1 MASGLVKSLKAPLKS
16 LNWLLGGVSIMD
28 RYIVLELSSPFLFGV
43 GLFSSI
49 GISVGAVFDLV
60 RRIAESGLPA
70 SVAFTVLLYKMPEF
84 IGYSFPMA
92 TLLTCLITY
101 SRFSSDSE
109 LIALRSCGISL
120 YRLVLPAIVMGFFVT
135 GLTFLFNQ
143 IVVPEANYQAAVTLE
158 RALNQERPNFQERN
172 ILYQEFRE
180 TKATDGSTEQTL
192 ARLFYARE
200 FDGKDMKGLTIL
212 DFSQE
217 GLSQVVSADSA
228 SWNQQK
234 STWDFVDGTIY
245 LVAADGSYRNI
256 LRFERQ
262 EIQLSRAPLDLAGR
276 GRGDSEMNIVEATKY
291 LELLRTSGDE
301 KKIRRLEVVIQQK
314 YALPF
319 SCLIFGMVGA
329 ILGCRPQRTSRAT
342 GFGISVVII
351 FSYYLLFSVT
361 GVMGWTGA
369 LSPIVAGW
377 ITNVLGLT
385 AGILLITKASR

>member
-1 MASGLVKSLKAPLKS
+1 MASGLVKSLKSPLTPLS
-16 LNWLLGGVSIMD
+16 WLTGGISIMD
-28 RYIVLELSSPFLFGV
+28 RYIISELSMPFLFGV

-49 GISVGAVFDLV
+49 GVSIGAVFDLV

-70 SVAFTVLLYKMPEF
+70 SVAMTVLLYKMPEF

-92 TLLTCLITY
+92 TLLASLITY

-120 YRLVLPAIVMGFFVT
+120 YRLVIPAIVVGFLVT
-135 GLTFLFNQ
+135 GLTFVFNQ

-158 RALNQERPNFQERN
+158 RALNEERPNFQERN
-172 ILYQEFRE
+172 ILYQEFRD
-180 TKATDGSTEQTL
+180 TKTADGRTEQTL

-200 FDGKDMKGLTIL
+200 FDGKNMKGLTIL

-276 GRGDSEMNIVEATKY
+276 GRGDSEMNIAEATKY
-291 LELLRTSGDE
+291 LELLRKSGDE
-301 KKIRRLEVVIQQK
+301 QKIRRLEVVIQQK

-342 GFGISVVII
+342 GFGISVFII

-361 GVMGWTGA
+361 GVMGWTGT
-369 LSPIVAGW
+369 LPPIVAGW
-377 ITNVLGLT
+377 ITNILGLT
-385 AGILLITKASR
+385 AGILLITRASR

>member
-1 MASGLVKSLKAPLKS
+1 MLRSMASSFGKSFKVPLKP
-16 LNWLLGGVSIMD
+16 LHWLTGGISVMD
-28 RYIVLELSSPFLFGV
+28 RYIITELSVPFLFGV

-60 RRIAESGLPA
+60 RRIAESGLPV
-70 SVAFTVLLYKMPEF
+70 SVAMTVLLYKMPEF

-92 TLLTCLITY
+92 TLLACLITY

-120 YRLVLPAIVMGFFVT
+120 YRLVAPAIVLGIFVT
-135 GLTFLFNQ
+135 GLTFVFNQ
-143 IVVPEANYQAAVTLE
+143 MVVPEANYQAAIT
-158 RALNQERPNFQERN
+158 NQERPNFQESN
-172 ILYQEFRE
+172 ILYQEFRDI
-180 TKATDGSTEQTL
+180 KLPDGRTQQSL

-200 FDGKDMKGLTIL
+200 FDGKNMKGLTIL
-212 DFSQE
+212 DFSQQ
-217 GLSQVVSADSA
+217 GLSQVVSAESA
-228 SWNQQK
+228 SWSPQK
-234 STWDFVDGTIY
+234 NSWDFVNGTIY
-245 LVAADGSYRNI
+245 LVASDGSYRNI

-262 EIQLSRAPLDLAGR
+262 EIQLSRAPFDLANR
-276 GRGDSEMNIVEATKY
+276 GRGDSEMNIAEATKY
-291 LELLRTSGDE
+291 LNLLKTSGDE
-301 KKIRRLEVVIQQK
+301 QKIRRLEVVIQQK

-377 ITNVLGLT
+377 ITNLLGLT
-385 AGILLITKASR
+385 AGILLITRASR

>member
-1 MASGLVKSLKAPLKS
+1 
-16 LNWLLGGVSIMD
+16 MD
-28 RYIVLELSSPFLFGV
+28 RYIITELSVPFLFGV

-60 RRIAESGLPA
+60 RRIAESGLPV
-70 SVAFTVLLYKMPEF
+70 SVAMTVLLYKMPEF

-92 TLLTCLITY
+92 TLLACLITY

-120 YRLVLPAIVMGFFVT
+120 YRLVAPAIVLGIFVT
-135 GLTFLFNQ
+135 GLTFVFNQ
-143 IVVPEANYQAAVTLE
+143 MVVPEANYQAAITLE
-158 RALNQERPNFQERN
+158 RALNQERPNFQESN
-172 ILYQEFRE
+172 ILYQEFRDI
-180 TKATDGSTEQTL
+180 KLPDGRTQQSL

-200 FDGKDMKGLTIL
+200 FDGKNMKGLTIL
-212 DFSQE
+212 DFSQQ
-217 GLSQVVSADSA
+217 GLSQVVSAESA
-228 SWNQQK
+228 SWSPQK
-234 STWDFVDGTIY
+234 NSWDFVNGTIY

-262 EIQLSRAPLDLAGR
+262 EIQLSRAPFDLASR
-276 GRGDSEMNIVEATKY
+276 GRGDSEMNIAEATKY
-291 LELLRTSGDE
+291 LNLLKTSGDE
-301 KKIRRLEVVIQQK
+301 QKIRRLEVVIQQK

-361 GVMGWTGA
+361 GVMGWTGV

-377 ITNVLGLT
+377 VTNLLGLT
-385 AGILLITKASR
+385 AGILLITRASR